1 MTKILP
7 IRGSNTEIN
16 NTPII
21 DGQLLFEINSSN
33 GQNHIYMD
41 VEKESEFITDS
52 PYYINN
58 TGICMTLNV
67 SSILPYID
75 INKINNGEAYMALIN
90 HSFQYDTPMFIS
102 TNPDA
107 VIFRFIPTQTSGE
120 GTGGDIYSYSTT
132 CEYNG
137 VTWYISHAA
146 NIQHSS
152 VLSCIPNNIRL
163 NFAGSDWSEIG
174 YYFLQSIYENAN
186 SQNSMIPARIPIG
199 LNDWS
204 QIVDKPFSSI
214 GVGLNVINGVLSL
227 SSPLNVTWDDINN
240 KLFDDIGSGLSVSQ
254 NELSADVRHIMF
266 AWRAGT
272 ASANY
277 AKYQQITITNKDGY
291 YTQQIND
298 TKYMEYSQTLNTNSN
313 TVYTFTSSDDI
324 TLNGAIDVFTSI
336 YGFKPISIV
345 AANGV
350 CTVTFPPYDTAN
362 TSMTCRI
369 YIKDKQYE

>member
-16 NTPII
+16 NTPIV

-41 VEKESEFITDS
+41 
-52 PYYINN
+52 
-58 TGICMTLNV
+58 
-67 SSILPYID
+67 
-75 INKINNGEAYMALIN
+75 NG
-90 HSFQYDTPMFIS
+90 T
-102 TNPDA
+102 
-107 VIFRFIPTQTSGE
+107 V
-120 GTGGDIYSYSTT
+120 
-132 CEYNG
+132 
-137 VTWYISHAA
+137 
-146 NIQHSS
+146 
-152 VLSCIPNNIRL
+152 
-163 NFAGSDWSEIG
+163 
-174 YYFLQSIYENAN
+174 
-186 SQNSMIPARIPIG
+186 RIPIG

-227 SSPLNVTWDDINN
+227 SSPLNVSWSDVKE
-240 KLFDDIGSGLSVSQ
+240 KLFDDIGNGLFVSQ
-254 NELSADVRHIMF
+254 GELKANIKDASF
-266 AWRAGT
+266 GLRAGT
-272 ASANY
+272 ASAIF
-277 AKYQQITITNKDGY
+277 AKYQQIMITDENGY
-291 YTQQIND
+291 SVEQING

-336 YGFKPISIV
+336 YGFKPTNIV